1 MIQPSKQ
8 HRADQVTAPI
18 SRLQRLWANGG
29 FALTVQAL
37 PPQVLPQAA
46 LQKLAAGLL
55 SAFPGVLV
63 ADAPDGTIA
72 CQSIAQ
78 AVLLHRSG
86 LAPIVQLS
94 GRDRNRLALQ
104 SDLLGLGALNLPD
117 VLIDTRP
124 ITRTN
129 LNNNADARLVL
140 DLDGPAL
147 LATAARLRDEA
158 RLLSGARLKIPP
170 VFYLGALIALDQPLA
185 VEQLAAAQ
193 FLVSAPLAHRLL
205 VDTLPSFMQTYA
217 DFLRSRP
224 LLVSL
229 PLAAGAQALRATL
242 QLLQPAPAIR
252 GWNIVCADA
261 AALAALPQLTARDLS
276 LLERPG

>member
-1 MIQPSKQ
+1 VIQPSKQ
-8 HRADQVTAPI
+8 HSADQATVPG
-18 SRLQRLWANGG
+18 SRLRRLWENGG
-29 FALTVQAL
+29 FALTTQVL
-37 PPQVLPQAA
+37 PPLVLPQAI
-46 LQKLAAGLL
+46 LHNLATGLL
-55 SAFPGVLV
+55 KAFPGVLV
-63 ADAPDGTIA
+63 ADAPDGAIA

-78 AVLLHRSG
+78 AVLAHRGG
-86 LAPIVQLS
+86 LAPIVQIS

-124 ITRTN
+124 ITRAS
-129 LNNNADARLVL
+129 LGHNADARLVL

-158 RLLSGARLKIPP
+158 RLLSGARLKTPP
-170 VFYLGALIALDQPLA
+170 LFYLGALIALDQPLA

-193 FLVSAPLAHRLL
+193 FLVSAPLAHHLL
-205 VDTLPSFMQTYA
+205 VATLPSFVQTYA

-229 PLAAGAQALRATL
+229 PLAGGVQALQATL
-242 QLLQPAPAIR
+242 QVLQPVPAIR
-252 GWNIVCADA
+252 GWNIVIADA
-261 AALAALPQLTARDLS
+261 AALAALPQLSARDLS
-276 LLERPG
+276 LLERPE